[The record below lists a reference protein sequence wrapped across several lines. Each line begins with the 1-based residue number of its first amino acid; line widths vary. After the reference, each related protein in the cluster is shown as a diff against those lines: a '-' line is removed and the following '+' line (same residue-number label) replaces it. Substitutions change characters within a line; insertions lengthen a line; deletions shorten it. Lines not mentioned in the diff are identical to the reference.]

1 MDGFPIRPP
10 HVTPMKKPPSAPV
23 SAFAQELPGV
33 FAPWGSVRLRRM
45 FGGWGVFHEG
55 RMLALVVNDA
65 LYLKADAL
73 TAPVFDARGLQ
84 PFVYERHGRPVALS
98 YRQAPAEMY
107 EGPAEAVEWASRAWE
122 AALRSASRPGPAA
135 SRRPGGSVDKKGR

>member
-1 MDGFPIRPP
+1 
-10 HVTPMKKPPSAPV
+10 MKKPPYAPV

-33 FAPWGSVRLRRM
+33 FAPWGAVRLRRM

-55 RMLALVVNDA
+55 CMLALVVNDA
-65 LYLKADAL
+65 LYLKADAV

-84 PFVYERHGRPVALS
+84 PFVYERQGRPVVLS

-107 EGPAEAVEWASRAWE
+107 EGPAEAVEWAGRAWE
-122 AALRSASRPGPAA
+122 AALRSASRPGPAT
-135 SRRPGGSVDKKGR
+135 SRRAGGPAGQKRR